1 MGNMFLITCVEQWSL
16 KERKQMKWVLWSL
29 SVIPRESFQ
38 TRTQGGESQGEPS
51 SVPELKRW
59 TWEFGNIRVRS
70 SQGRVKEKRELQWEI
85 SEDLQKHQPPPST
98 ESSSEYQNI
107 HMRKLPEAKGRI
119 TWKKQAEKSP
129 GLSGTEI
136 IGVLTSLS
144 RKIIIREVSGRLFR
158 RILAHLRGKIRP
170 RPKAS
175 LVLLNKAQKQV

>member
-85 SEDLQKHQPPPST
+85 SEDLQKHQPPPLHWVFIWV
-98 ESSSEYQNI
+98 SE
-107 HMRKLPEAKGRI
+107 HSHEEA
-119 TWKKQAEKSP
+119 TWSQ
-129 GLSGTEI
+129 GTNNLKEA
-136 IGVLTSLS
+136 G
-144 RKIIIREVSGRLFR
+144 RKISRLKWNRNYWCSHQPESKNYNTRGIR
-158 RILAHLRGKIRP
+158 
-170 RPKAS
+170 
-175 LVLLNKAQKQV
+175 